1 MILVPAE
8 DRLLPLTEINFLDLT
23 VDDLFEHMLRIKRAN
38 CPSWTNESRSDF
50 GVHLM
55 WMFAVLCKW
64 MVANMERVVDN
75 CYVGTVIDREHMR
88 RIGELFRYEL
98 AEATAATVTVTFT
111 TTSGHPEF
119 TIPAKTKV
127 GTEETAD
134 QGIVIFETDA
144 DTLVTVGTANVDI
157 ACTQGETVTE
167 EVIGSSEGTASQFF
181 PLTRQGVIWQSET
194 IEVYDG
200 ASWVTWTRVDEFINS
215 DGDDNHYRVTSDED
229 GFYYVIF
236 GDGTFGAIPV
246 RGTNNVRG
254 SYRVGG
260 GTAGNVAAASINRLV
275 SAVDYVTT
283 VTNAAAAAG
292 GTDRETLAH
301 AKVAYRA
308 SASALQ
314 RAISPADWEYLTEN
328 YASSTYG
335 RIAVSK
341 TTHPGASVIKV
352 IIVPEGGGTSTTAFK
367 EEIKTY
373 LEGKR
378 TVCTAIQ
385 VVDATYVDID
395 VTVEVQ
401 ALLGYGATTIE
412 TNVRARLMRV
422 LSPTYQD
429 PDTGLYTGEIGRDV
443 TLALLYREIMA
454 AEGVAHCTIT
464 TPTTDTLITQQE
476 IANPGTITITVVSA

>member
-75 CYVGTVIDREHMR
+75 CYVGTVSDREHMR

-127 GTEETAD
+127 GIEETAD

-215 DGDDNHYRVTSDED
+215 DGDDNHYRVTSDD
-229 GFYYVIF
+229 TGIYYIVF
-236 GDGTFGAIPV
+236 GDGTYGAIPV
-246 RGTNNVRG
+246 RGTSNIRAT
-254 SYRVGG
+254 YRVGG
-260 GTAGNVAAASINRLV
+260 GAVGNVAAGAINRLV
-275 SAVDYVTT
+275 TSVTYVSD
-283 VTNAAAAAG
+283 VVNAAAAVG
-292 GTDRETLAH
+292 GADRETLAN
-301 AKVAYRA
+301 ARINYRTT
-308 SASALQ
+308 ASALE
-314 RAISPADWEYLTEN
+314 RAVSESDWAYLARTFVSTQYGAIATAKVINPGGSMIRVVIVPRVGGAPPTGLRTDLATYLT
-328 YASSTYG
+328 
-335 RIAVSK
+335 
-341 TTHPGASVIKV
+341 
-352 IIVPEGGGTSTTAFK
+352 
-367 EEIKTY
+367 
-373 LEGKR
+373 GKK
-378 TVCTAIQ
+378 TVCTAVQ
-385 VVDATYVDID
+385 VVGPTYVTID
-395 VTVEVQ
+395 VTATVY
-401 ALLGYGATTIE
+401 ALAGYGATTIE
-412 TNVRARLMRV
+412 TNVRQALTAL
-422 LSPTYQD
+422 LSPTYQNAD
-429 PDTGLYTGEIGRDV
+429 GEFPNLIGRDI
-443 TLALLYREIMA
+443 TLSDIYA
-454 AEGVAHCTIT
+454 AIKGATGVNYCTVT
-464 TPTTDTLITQQE
+464 TPTTDTVISNEE
-476 IANPGTITITVVSA
+476 IADVGTFTITVVTA